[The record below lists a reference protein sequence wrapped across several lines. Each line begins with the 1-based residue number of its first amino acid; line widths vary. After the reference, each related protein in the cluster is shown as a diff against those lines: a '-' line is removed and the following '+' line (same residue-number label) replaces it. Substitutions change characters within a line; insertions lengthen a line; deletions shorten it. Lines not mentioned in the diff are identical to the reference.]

1 LAPTP
6 RRQSAVRSSRRVGV
20 WLFGAYGGLATTV
33 VVGARA
39 VARGLAAPRGLLT
52 ASELARGV
60 PFAPLDALVFGGH
73 EVRRSDYES
82 SAREIDAADG
92 TLPPRLLDALRA
104 DLRAASKNVVRG
116 VLPNPGRTIDSIV
129 DHGAGDRQPLRAQVA
144 RVQRDI
150 ASFQRRHRLDRVVC
164 VNVTS
169 TEPPLQLGSAHRS
182 IDAFRRALLRNDVR
196 AVRPSTIYAWAA
208 ADLGL
213 PLIHFTPSNGAF
225 VPAVRERFA
234 QTQAPYMGSDGKTGE
249 TLVKSAL
256 APMFKHRDLRVLT
269 WQGYNILGDRDGR
282 VLADADN
289 KRAKVASKDAL
300 LPQVLGYPLH
310 THVGIDFV
318 PSLHD
323 HKTAWDFIHFEGF
336 LGHRMAMQFIWQG
349 CDAIL
354 AAPLVLD
361 LARCADL
368 AAAAGEAGPMQQL
381 ACFFKQPLDVAE
393 HDLHRQVERFAA
405 WLERHRRRV
414 QDLAPRAGFRERSPS
429 RRRPAP

>member
-6 RRQSAVRSSRRVGV
+6 RRKPAARSSRRVGV

-39 VARGLAAPRGLLT
+39 MARGLAAPRGLLT
-52 ASELARGV
+52 ATQLARGV
-60 PFAPLDALVFGGH
+60 PFAPLDSLVFGGH
-73 EVRRSDYES
+73 EVRSSDYES

-92 TLPPRLLDALRA
+92 TLPPRLVDALRQ
-104 DLRAASKNVVRG
+104 DLRAASRNVVRG

-129 DHGAGDRQPLRAQVA
+129 EHGAGDRQPLRAQVA
-144 RVQRDI
+144 RIQRDI

-182 IDAFRRALLRNDVR
+182 VDAFRRALARNDVR

-225 VPAVRERFA
+225 VAAVRERFA
-234 QTQAPYMGSDGKTGE
+234 QTGAPYMGSDGKTGE

-300 LPQVLGYPLH
+300 LPQILGYPLH
-310 THVGIDFV
+310 THVGIDYV

-361 LARCADL
+361 LVRCADL
-368 AAAAGEAGPMQQL
+368 AAAAGEAGPMHPL
-381 ACFFKQPLDVAE
+381 ACFFKQPLDTAE
-393 HDLHRQVERFAA
+393 HDLHRQAEQFAA
-405 WLERHRRRV
+405 WLERHRRREQEV
-414 QDLAPRAGFRERSPS
+414 APRAGFRARSPS
-429 RRRPAP
+429 PRRRTP